1 MGQANPS
8 TGEDP
13 LIDFPTQSIAWNVFI
28 GTEDT
33 PLSFNLPRHGEC
45 LRLFSIVG
53 HADDSC
59 FPPGCGA
66 PDVPRRSLPDRT
78 TFGRSSVS
86 LQREIRFTHPP
97 TDSFQFISIISF
109 FFLPSFL
116 SLFFLAKGRKRDY
129 IFIQRSKREREDI
142 QIQREEWILP
152 GSCSRNLPLDGSL
165 KRPNGFLIVLESVFC
180 PPPSGGKYRKRLNNN
195 VKIYIY
201 RCGARRAF
209 LSPIFPRS

>member
-109 FFLPSFL
+109 FFFLPSFL
-116 SLFFLAKGRKRDY
+116 FFSSRKEESEVIYLYKDQSENEKIFRFKGKN
-129 IFIQRSKREREDI
+129 E
-142 QIQREEWILP
+142 
-152 GSCSRNLPLDGSL
+152 
-165 KRPNGFLIVLESVFC
+165 FC
-180 PPPSGGKYRKRLNNN
+180 PEVVR
-195 VKIYIY
+195 VI
-201 RCGARRAF
+201 
-209 LSPIFPRS
+209 SPLMEV